1 MDHIP
6 RRSTTFLKRLDTH
19 QDYFASLNFQLS
31 RVKLLKD
38 APYSQAEADAAAGL
52 QKADTKPK
60 KKEVAMDTTEA

>member
-1 MDHIP
+1 METWLQIL
-6 RRSTTFLKRLDTH
+6 TTIQIISFC
-19 QDYFASLNFQLS
+19 